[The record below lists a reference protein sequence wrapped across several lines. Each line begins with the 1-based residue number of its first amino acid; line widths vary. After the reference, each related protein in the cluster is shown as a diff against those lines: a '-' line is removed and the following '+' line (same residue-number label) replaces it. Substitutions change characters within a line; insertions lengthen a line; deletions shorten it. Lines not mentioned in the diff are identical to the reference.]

1 MLFVSFQ
8 KASGRCMQIN
18 IRWFNIVFIKSFPIS
33 KVLLR
38 VVLQVKAKRPS
49 QKRLSVAKNTNGF
62 TSAFLNLWMF
72 QWEPLDSQRKAQSFT
87 KYQPQPGGRIK
98 IILQSKSNN
107 QKSCPKGNNINI

>member
-1 MLFVSFQ
+1 MLFVSIQ

-18 IRWFNIVFIKSFPIS
+18 IRWFNIVFIKSFPII

-62 TSAFLNLWMF
+62 TSAFLNADVM
-72 QWEPLDSQRKAQSFT
+72 LDSQRKAQSFT